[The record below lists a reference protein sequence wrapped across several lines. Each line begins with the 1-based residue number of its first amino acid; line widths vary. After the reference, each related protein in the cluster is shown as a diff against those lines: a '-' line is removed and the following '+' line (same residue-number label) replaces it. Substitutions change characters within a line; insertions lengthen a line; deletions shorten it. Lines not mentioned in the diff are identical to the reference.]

1 MMGRFMIK
9 TQKKKSGIDDD
20 ENEEDPMELHQVS
33 SKEEYKLTSMSMD
46 REDFNDKPIISARL
60 PW

>member
-9 TQKKKSGIDDD
+9 TQKKKAGIDNE
-20 ENEEDPMELHQVS
+20 ENEEDPMELQQVS

-46 REDFNDKPIISARL
+46 REDFNDKPIMSARL